1 MAALAF
7 GNGATAAGRRAHGAS
22 GPLPA
27 ARAFIANFAHHQRPS
42 DQPVVDL
49 VLVDDAPLQARI
61 DRGAAMVVA
70 PVLYSYEVKGAVV
83 VEPARMAITLRRDQ
97 DGWRITGWAW
107 AGGSDPQADQ
117 ATQMQFLPRG

>member
-7 GNGATAAGRRAHGAS
+7 GAGATAAGRRVHAAS

-27 ARAFIANFAHHQRPS
+27 ARAFIASFTRQQRPPDRS
-42 DQPVVDL
+42 VVDI
-49 VLVDDAPLQARI
+49 VPVDNAPLQARI
-61 DRGAAMVVA
+61 DRGTAMVIA

-107 AGGSDPQADQ
+107 AGGTGPQADQ
-117 ATQMQFLPRG
+117 AAQMQFMPQG